1 MSAVK
6 QTEKIHTI
14 LAGKP
19 GSLKLLWMNRYQML
33 KYKQFF
39 EKLMYVVLI
48 AKHQSGKT
56 LSVGQ
61 TSSKRLNKNT
71 QTLSSVKSVNSIR

>member
-6 QTEKIHTI
+6 QTEKIYTI

-39 EKLMYVVLI
+39 EMLMYVVLI

-56 LSVGQ
+56 LSVG
-61 TSSKRLNKNT
+61 
-71 QTLSSVKSVNSIR
+71 

>member
-1 MSAVK
+1 M
-6 QTEKIHTI
+6 TI
-14 LAGKP
+14 DLYNFCGKTKKSLA
-19 GSLKLLWMNRYQML
+19 SLDESLHMI

-56 LSVGQ
+56 LSVG
-61 TSSKRLNKNT
+61 
-71 QTLSSVKSVNSIR
+71 